1 VRPLVKAQHVREY
14 LYAFAAICP
23 HDGQMSSFITD
34 HVNAHTM
41 SLHLQQVA
49 DEYPDEDILMIMD
62 GASWHRAK
70 DLRIPPNMTI
80 RLLPPYS
87 PELNPVEHLWD
98 EIREK
103 YFANR
108 CFDSLDA
115 VADMLLK
122 ALRDLHHNKG
132 LIKSMSAFPWIVEE
146 LAMGNCH

>member
-49 DEYPDEDILMIMD
+49 DEYPDEDI
-62 GASWHRAK
+62 
-70 DLRIPPNMTI
+70 NMTI

-146 LAMGNCH
+146 LAMGNWH